1 MSTLLGRGGGR
12 TRNEVVR
19 MGIRALVADD
29 HELFRSGLKQ
39 LLIDVLGADDVREA
53 ETLDQALEMLTSDG
67 AGDLVLLDLRMPG
80 MSGVEALSALR
91 DGFPDAKVAVV
102 SAWEDRGDILAALGA
117 GVHGYIPKSL
127 PSAEIAAAIRSILDG
142 RIYVPQSIG
151 RREQG
156 AKPDGAAASLQPST
170 GGFGQ
175 DKLTGRQ
182 KEVLTELLKGQASK
196 EIARTLDIAEG
207 TVKIHLAAIYRAL
220 GVRTR
225 AEAIAKLKSH

>member
-1 MSTLLGRGGGR
+1 MAL
-12 TRNEVVR
+12 
-19 MGIRALVADD
+19 RALIADD

-39 LLIDVLGADDVREA
+39 LLIDALDAEDVREA
-53 ETLDQALEMLTSDG
+53 DSFDQAIEILTNEG
-67 AGDLVLLDLRMPG
+67 AGDLVLVDLRMPG
-80 MSGVEALSALR
+80 MSGAEALAALR

-102 SAWEDRGDILAALGA
+102 SAWEERAEIIAALSA

-127 PSAEIAAAIRSILDG
+127 PSNEIAGAIRAILDG
-142 RIYVPQSIG
+142 AIFVPPALG
-151 RREQG
+151 RRENIARAESSQG
-156 AKPDGAAASLQPST
+156 
-170 GGFGQ
+170 GGR

-182 KEVLTELLKGQASK
+182 KEVLSELLKGQASK

-225 AEAIAKLKSH
+225 AEAIAKLKAN

>member
-1 MSTLLGRGGGR
+1 MA
-12 TRNEVVR
+12 
-19 MGIRALVADD
+19 IRALIADD

-39 LLIDVLGADDVREA
+39 LLVDVLQAHEVREA
-53 ETLDQALEMLTSDG
+53 ETLDQALEMLTNEG
-67 AGDLVLLDLRMPG
+67 AGDLILVDLRMPG

-127 PSAEIAAAIRSILDG
+127 PSAEITAAIRSILDG
-142 RIYVPQSIG
+142 RIFVPPSVG
-151 RREQG
+151 RRESG
-156 AKPDGAAASLQPST
+156 RAEPPTPSASASANNVL
-170 GGFGQ
+170 GQ
-175 DKLTGRQ
+175 DKLTSRQ

-225 AEAIAKLKSH
+225 AEAIARLKSH